1 MRDKKGSLIA
11 VWVPGNHGAGGSTI
25 ANSIGITL
33 QHITDKR
40 TLIINMGSPRNYMEQ
55 YLKNDVD
62 ARFSM
67 DHLRS
72 FNMNISAEHIKIYAS
87 GINDLLYILPNCR
100 ITREMS
106 KVEEGFYQRFLEKA
120 LEAYEIVIVDL
131 ETGLNRENEMFLSH
145 ADVILA
151 VMNENEIMLRE
162 LFESSKT
169 IREYVKNDKTIPVF
183 NGLHCA
189 GGELKTLKRY
199 NNRLELNSSYGV
211 CFDIAANKAA
221 CCEGK
226 LYSFFKKELNKKS
239 SNIAMI
245 EQIKELSCIIAD
257 KLFIPIEDIQ
267 YNSRLI
273 NIIFPKRKHW
283 GEVDV

>member
-33 QHITDKR
+33 QHMTHKR
-40 TLIINMGSPRNYMEQ
+40 TLIVNMGSPRNYMEQ
-55 YLKNDVD
+55 YLKNDVNT
-62 ARFSM
+62 RFSM
-67 DHLRS
+67 DHLRG
-72 FNMNISAEHIKIYAS
+72 FNMNINSELIKIYATS
-87 GINDLLYILPNCR
+87 INDLLYILPNCR
-100 ITREMS
+100 ITTEMS

-131 ETGLNRENEMFLSH
+131 ETGLNWENQMFLNQ
-145 ADVILA
+145 ADIILA
-151 VMNENEIMLRE
+151 VMNENEIMLKE
-162 LFESSKT
+162 TFDSSSV
-169 IREYVKNDKTIPVF
+169 IRKFIKNDKTIPVF

-189 GGELKTLKRY
+189 EDEFKTLKRF
-199 NNRLELNSSYGV
+199 NNTLDLGGSYGV
-211 CFDIAANKAA
+211 CFDIEANKAA

-239 SNIAMI
+239 SNVLMV
-245 EQIKELSCIIAD
+245 EQIKELSGNVAD
-257 KLFIPIEDIQ
+257 KLFIPLEDVQ
-267 YNSRLI
+267 YNNRLI

-283 GEVDV
+283 GEIDV

>member
-1 MRDKKGSLIA
+1 MREKKGSLIA
-11 VWVPGNHGAGGSTI
+11 VWGPGNHGAGVSTI
-25 ANSIGITL
+25 ANSIGIAL

-40 TLIINMGSPRNYMEQ
+40 TLIVNMGSPRNYMEQ

-72 FNMNISAEHIKIYAS
+72 FNMNISAEHIKIYAT

-131 ETGLNRENEMFLSH
+131 ETGLNRENQMFLGR

-151 VMNENEIMLRE
+151 VMNENEIMLKE

-183 NGLHCA
+183 NSLHCV

-211 CFDIAANKAA
+211 CFDIEANKAA

-239 SNIAMI
+239 SNIAMV
-245 EQIKELSCIIAD
+245 EQIKELSCIITD
-257 KLFIPIEDIQ
+257 KLFIPSEDIQ
-267 YNSRLI
+267 HNGRLI

-283 GEVDV
+283 GEIDV

>member
-33 QHITDKR
+33 QHITDKK
-40 TLIINMGSPRNYMEQ
+40 TLIVNMGSPRNYMEQ

-72 FNMNISAEHIKIYAS
+72 FNMNISAEHVKIYAS
-87 GINDLLYILPNCR
+87 GVNDMLYILPNCR
-100 ITREMS
+100 ITKAVS
-106 KVEEGFYQRFLEKA
+106 KVEEGFYQRFIEKA

-131 ETGLNRENEMFLSH
+131 EAGLNSENQLFLNH

-151 VMNENEIMLRE
+151 IMNENEVMLKD
-162 LFESSKT
+162 LFDDSKN
-169 IREYVKNDKTIPVF
+169 IREFIKNDKTIPVF
-183 NGLHCA
+183 NGLHCV
-189 GGELKTLKRY
+189 GGEIKTLKRF
-199 NNRLELNSSYGV
+199 NNRLDLKSSYGIN
-211 CFDIAANKAA
+211 FDIEANKAA

-226 LYSFFKKELNKKS
+226 LYSFFKRELNKKS
-239 SNIAMI
+239 SKVIMV

-257 KLFIPIEDIQ
+257 KLFIPLEDFQ
-267 YNSRLI
+267 DNSRLI
-273 NIIFPKRKHW
+273 NFIFPKRKHW
-283 GEVDV
+283 GEFDV

>member
-11 VWVPGNHGAGGSTI
+11 TWVPGNHGAGGSTI

-33 QHITDKR
+33 QHITDKK
-40 TLIINMGSPRNYMEQ
+40 TLIVNMGSPRNYMEQ

-72 FNMNISAEHIKIYAS
+72 FNMNISSEHVKIYAS
-87 GINDLLYILPNCR
+87 GVNDMLYILPNCR
-100 ITREMS
+100 ITKAVS
-106 KVEEGFYQRFLEKA
+106 KVEEGFYQRFIEKA

-131 ETGLNRENEMFLSH
+131 EAGLNSENQIFLHH

-151 VMNENEIMLRE
+151 IMNENEVMLKD
-162 LFESSKT
+162 LFDDSKN
-169 IREYVKNDKTIPVF
+169 IREFIKNDKTIPVF
-183 NGLHCA
+183 NGLHCV
-189 GGELKTLKRY
+189 GGEIKTLKRF
-199 NNRLELNSSYGV
+199 NNRLDLKSSYGIN
-211 CFDIAANKAA
+211 FDIEANKAA

-226 LYSFFKKELNKKS
+226 LYSFFKRELNKKS
-239 SNIAMI
+239 SKVIMV

-257 KLFIPIEDIQ
+257 KLFIPLEDFQ
-267 YNSRLI
+267 DNSRLI
-273 NIIFPKRKHW
+273 NFIFPKRKHW
-283 GEVDV
+283 GEFDV